1 MRIGGFFLSPKS
13 GRFVG
18 SDGTNHL
25 PRRRKRFKTNGW
37 MSVPANHS
45 CITRIAWKTGGHGHA
60 DTEPGAG
67 SRQIYITEQHSGT
80 KIGPVCGSIF
90 RTQISP
96 PKKNRARRR
105 FEKQYTGKLIAHKK
119 WPAMWVHFPDPIIT
133 PTSIYARTVG
143 LQAFEADFGV
153 GFRTHFSTLVR
164 GALMS
169 KSEG

>member
-1 MRIGGFFLSPKS
+1 MKPKS
-13 GRFVG
+13 GRFIG

-37 MSVPANHS
+37 MSVPANHA
-45 CITRIAWKTGGHGHA
+45 CITRIAWTTGRHGHA

-105 FEKQYTGKLIAHKK
+105 FEKQYTGKLIATKNG
-119 WPAMWVHFPDPIIT
+119 PPCGSNFRT
-133 PTSIYARTVG
+133 PLSPP
-143 LQAFEADFGV
+143 QAYMHALW
-153 GFRTHFSTLVR
+153 GFRLLKPILGSVSGPIFQPLSVEH
-164 GALMS
+164 
-169 KSEG
+169 